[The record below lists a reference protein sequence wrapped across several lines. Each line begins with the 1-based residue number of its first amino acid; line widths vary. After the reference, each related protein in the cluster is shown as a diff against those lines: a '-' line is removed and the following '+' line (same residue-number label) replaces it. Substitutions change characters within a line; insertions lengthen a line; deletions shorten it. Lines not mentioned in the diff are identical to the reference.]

1 MLIIFM
7 EEKGQIYAM
16 SENRFTQNSLIIQQN
31 RFAE

>member
-1 MLIIFM
+1 M

-16 SENRFTQNSLIIQQN
+16 SENIFTQNSLIIRQN